1 MADFDLKDYLA
12 MREITENGGSDHEKG
27 GRWSVATSLW
37 VIVGI
42 LIVLG
47 LFWWCY
53 RGGADKA
60 DLAAT
65 IQRLGGR
72 LDCIEPNVK
81 QNADRM
87 YGVAQTLSATVQGV
101 SDMKECFGNSINRL
115 DDAVF
120 EPVIGCG
127 RGRRND
133 GGCGGDRNQR
143 FVEHKTYNLASTNVD
158 VYNSC
163 VN

>member
-1 MADFDLKDYLA
+1 MADFNLTDYLA
-12 MREITENGGSDHEKG
+12 MREVTGDGNGMDHEKG

-60 DLAAT
+60 DLAST

-87 YGVAQTLSATVQGV
+87 YGVAQTVAATVQGV
-101 SDMKECFGNSINRL
+101 ADIKECYGNSINRL

-127 RGRRND
+127 SGRR
-133 GGCGGDRNQR
+133 GCGCGDKDQR
-143 FVEHKTYNLASTNVD
+143 FVEHKSYALASTNVD
-158 VYNSC
+158 VYNTC